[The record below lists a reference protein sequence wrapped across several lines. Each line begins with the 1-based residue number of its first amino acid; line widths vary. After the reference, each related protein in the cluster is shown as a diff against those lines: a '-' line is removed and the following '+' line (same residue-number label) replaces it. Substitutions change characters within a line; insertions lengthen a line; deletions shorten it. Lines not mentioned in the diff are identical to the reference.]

1 MRLYIIGP
9 VTGIKD
15 DNIQAFVEAQKELDA
30 SGYTAYSP
38 HSFVGPGTPHE
49 EAMRICIGRLVSG
62 YYAARALNEAGKG
75 PLTTRQRHVPLYQG
89 VALLDG
95 WEQSEGAR
103 TEKLVAEACGIPCK
117 TVAEWI
123 EEAR

>member
-1 MRLYIIGP
+1 MSRLYIIGP

-15 DNIQAFVEAQKELDA
+15 RNKPAFDAAQKELEAFGYFTKIPLEFIPADA
-30 SGYTAYSP
+30 SHDLAMLLSINEMCAPNGMD
-38 HSFVGPGTPHE
+38 FVLNGH
-49 EAMRICIGRLVSG
+49 VS
-62 YYAARALNEAGKG
+62 
-75 PLTTRQRHVPLYQG
+75 PLYQG

-103 TEKLVAEACGIPCK
+103 TEKLVAEVCGIPCK